1 MEEIWRKSKNPTE
14 VVSNKPVADQILGSE
29 DVDHYGGY
37 LVAESVAPSRVNLIS
52 SAPEMYEALKAARI
66 WAGTILA
73 LYPTHVRDG
82 GNVRDDVAQIDAAL
96 AKADGKQE

>member
-1 MEEIWRKSKNPTE
+1 MKEVWRKSKISTA
-14 VVSNKPVADQILGSE
+14 VVSNKPVDDQVYGSE
-29 DVDHYGGY
+29 DVKHYGGY

-82 GNVRDDVAQIDAAL
+82 GNVRDDVAAIDDAL